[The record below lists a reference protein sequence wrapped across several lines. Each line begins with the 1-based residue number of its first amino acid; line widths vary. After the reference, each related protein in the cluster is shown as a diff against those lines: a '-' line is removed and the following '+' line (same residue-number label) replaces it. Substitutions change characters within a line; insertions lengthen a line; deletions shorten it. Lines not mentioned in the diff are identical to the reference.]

1 MISLEELKGKAK
13 IKGLSLGNAEKDY
26 LIDLVLLS
34 ISKNTKDELVF
45 KGGTCLY
52 KFYNLGRFSEDADF
66 TAIKPVNV
74 DKLAE
79 DIISD
84 LKQFNVNCKLH
95 RKKEPFNSV
104 LLTIRCEGPLFRG
117 TPMKYSNVRI
127 DINFKSSINIEPLLR
142 NFSST
147 YQEIPPF
154 SLLIMQENEI
164 AAEKIRAIM
173 TRNKVRDLYDLW
185 SIIVKGTEVDKIIV
199 SKKLEYYNTHFDY
212 DEFSKI
218 LDKKKALWEKDL
230 KLLIRNL
237 PDFNEVKSFIL
248 KEAKKWKFQ
257 KKRQ

>member
-52 KFYNLGRFSEDADF
+52 KFYNLERFSEDVDF
-66 TAIKPVNV
+66 TATKPVNI

-79 DIISD
+79 NIISD
-84 LKQFNVNCKLH
+84 LKQFSVNCKLH

-104 LLTIRCEGPLFRG
+104 LLTMRFEGPLYRG
-117 TPMKYSNVRI
+117 TPQTYASVRI
-127 DINFKSSINIEPLLR
+127 DINFKSSIDMEPSLR
-142 NFSST
+142 NFSSV

-173 TRNKVRDLYDLW
+173 TRNKARDLYDLW
-185 SIIVKGTEVDKIIV
+185 SIIVKGTEADKTNV
-199 SKKLEYYNTHFDY
+199 SKKLEYYNIHFDY
-212 DEFSKI
+212 DEFSKT
-218 LDKKKALWEKDL
+218 LDKKKDVWEKDL
-230 KLLIRNL
+230 KPLIRNL
-237 PDFNEVKSFIL
+237 PDFNEAKKLVL
-248 KEAKKWKFQ
+248 KEAKKWIFQ
-257 KKRQ
+257 KRSR